1 MFNIIIQ
8 HIDNVSMIRNPQM
21 LHRWLYSTWKFLYKY
36 SYISFVWL
44 SILFLNARIKDTCRT
59 NKRKLVN
66 ITQLLLSKSYYIIL
80 PYKHKM
86 KRNIRGRLTSSAKYK
101 QVSKLAQNKSIAT
114 TSEKLI
120 SSDPSSKLTGR
131 RIVEI
136 DFLAKKDVLLGLS
149 K

>member
-1 MFNIIIQ
+1 
-8 HIDNVSMIRNPQM
+8 
-21 LHRWLYSTWKFLYKY
+21 
-36 SYISFVWL
+36 
-44 SILFLNARIKDTCRT
+44 
-59 NKRKLVN
+59 
-66 ITQLLLSKSYYIIL
+66 
-80 PYKHKM
+80 M